1 MAAPL
6 TGPLRNLLLASQL
19 GLSVHHP
26 LAGWFV
32 LTILY
37 HDARSSSEPITLS
50 YLARTYNNEYLDAA
64 TDEDPIAD
72 DVLKKVLDVL
82 VAQAGLVE
90 VNPRKVRARMR

>member
-37 HDARSSSEPITLS
+37 HDARSGSEPITLS
-50 YLARTYNNEYLDAA
+50 YLA
-64 TDEDPIAD
+64 IW
-72 DVLKKVLDVL
+72 
-82 VAQAGLVE
+82 
-90 VNPRKVRARMR
+90 MRPLMKTRSLTMF